1 MELQLFIY
9 KNIALHFYYSKD
21 SVEGGAINSK
31 NIFVYFPG
39 LPQMIDEDFFV
50 NKVDKN
56 TAFFSVYY
64 MGSWLSGGS
73 FTYENCQKTVELAV
87 EFVKNK
93 QGIKTFDDKQ
103 INWNYSNLY
112 VMGYSFS
119 GNPVVSAKITKN
131 DVKNVILFAPLL
143 FLHKKEVLESMR
155 DKNAMDNF
163 YGFNSFYL
171 EFLRRGYKFAL
182 RGIEKKSWNKY
193 FSGKESKSL
202 IRINKDYPNII
213 IFHGKSDEKIQHA
226 SSLFFQK
233 EKCPETKVFLKDEV
247 GHNLE
252 KLFDMNQ
259 INKIILNL

>member
-1 MELQLFIY
+1 
-9 KNIALHFYYSKD
+9 
-21 SVEGGAINSK
+21 
-31 NIFVYFPG
+31 
-39 LPQMIDEDFFV
+39 MIDEDFFV

-73 FTYENCQKTVELAV
+73 FTFENCQKTVELAV

-93 QGIKTFDDKQ
+93 QGIKTFNDKQ

-119 GNPVVSAKITKN
+119 GNPVVSTKITKN

-143 FLHKKEVLESMR
+143 FLHKKEVLESMK
-155 DKNAMDNF
+155 DKEAIDNF

-171 EFLRRGYKFAL
+171 EFLRRGYKFAF
-182 RGIEKKSWNKY
+182 RGIKKKGWNKY
-193 FSGKESKSL
+193 FSGKESKSF
-202 IRINKDYPNII
+202 IKIDKNYPNVI
-213 IFHGKSDEKIQHA
+213 IFHGKSDEKINYT

-233 EKCPETKVFLKDEV
+233 EKDNKAKVILVDNV
-247 GHNLE
+247 GHSLE

-259 INKIILNL
+259 INKLI

>member
-21 SVEGGAINSK
+21 SVEGGVINSK

-50 NKVDKN
+50 NKVNKD

-64 MGSWLSGGS
+64 LGSWLSGGN
-73 FTYENCQKTVELAV
+73 FTYENCKKTVELAV
-87 EFVKNK
+87 DFIKSK
-93 QGIKTFDDKQ
+93 RGIKTFDNKQ
-103 INWNYSNLY
+103 INWDYNNLY

-119 GNPVVSAKITKN
+119 GNPVVSAKISKT

-143 FLHKKEVLESMR
+143 FLHKKEVLKYLK
-155 DKNAMDNF
+155 DKEVINNF
-163 YGFNSFYL
+163 YGFNLFYL
-171 EFLRRGYKFAL
+171 EFLRRGYKFAF

-193 FSGKESKSL
+193 FSGKDPKSF
-202 IRINKDYPNII
+202 IKMDKDYPHII
-213 IFHGKSDEKIQHA
+213 VFHGKSDEKINYT

-233 EKCPETKVFLKDEV
+233 EKYPEAEVVLKDGV

-252 KLFDMNQ
+252 KLFDIKQ
-259 INKIILNL
+259 INKLI

>member
-21 SVEGGAINSK
+21 SVEGGVINSK

-73 FTYENCQKTVELAV
+73 FTYENCQKTVEIAV
-87 EFVKNK
+87 EFIKNK
-93 QGIKTFDDKQ
+93 QGIKTFDNKQ
-103 INWNYSNLY
+103 IKWDYNNLY

-119 GNPVVSAKITKN
+119 GNPVVSAEISKN
-131 DVKNVILFAPLL
+131 DVKSVILFAPLI
-143 FLHKKEVLESMR
+143 FLHKKEVSKYL
-155 DKNAMDNF
+155 KNKKAIDNF
-163 YGFNSFYL
+163 YDFSLFYL
-171 EFLRRGYKFAL
+171 EFLRRGYRFAF
-182 RGIEKKSWNKY
+182 RGIEKKSWDRY
-193 FSGKESKSL
+193 FSGKEPKSF
-202 IRINKDYPNII
+202 IKIDKNYPHII
-213 IFHGKSDEKIQHA
+213 IFHGKSDEKINYG
-226 SSLFFQK
+226 SSLFFQNK
-233 EKCPETKVFLKDEV
+233 KRPETKVFLKEGV

-252 KLFDMNQ
+252 KLFDINQ
-259 INKIILNL
+259 INKII

>member
-21 SVEGGAINSK
+21 SIKGGVINSK

-50 NKVDKN
+50 NKVDRN
-56 TAFFSVYY
+56 TAFFSVNY

-73 FTYENCQKTVELAV
+73 FTYENCKKTVELAV

-103 INWNYSNLY
+103 ISWNYNNLY

-131 DVKNVILFAPLL
+131 DVKSVILFAPLI
-143 FLHKKEVLESMR
+143 FLHKKEVLESMK
-155 DKNAMDNF
+155 DKKSIDNF
-163 YGFNSFYL
+163 YSFNLFYL

-182 RGIEKKSWNKY
+182 RGIEKKSWDKY
-193 FSGKESKSL
+193 FSGKESRSL
-202 IRINKDYPNII
+202 IKINKYYPNII
-213 IFHGKSDEKIQHA
+213 IFHGKSDEKINYT
-226 SSLFFQK
+226 SSLFFRK
-233 EKCPETKVFLKDEV
+233 EKCPKAKVILRDGV
-247 GHNLE
+247 GHDLE
-252 KLFDMNQ
+252 KLFDINQ
-259 INKIILNL
+259 INKII